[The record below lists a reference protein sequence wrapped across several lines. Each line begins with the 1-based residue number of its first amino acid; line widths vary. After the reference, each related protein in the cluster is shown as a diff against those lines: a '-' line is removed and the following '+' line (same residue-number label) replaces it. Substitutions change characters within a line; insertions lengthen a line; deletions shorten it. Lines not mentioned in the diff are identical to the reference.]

1 VFGLEDISL
10 EPNTVPSSGSSII
23 LADAR
28 SVHLASGT
36 RMLLSLESG
45 SKP

>member
-10 EPNTVPSSGSSII
+10 EPNTVPSSGSSVI
-23 LADAR
+23 LANAR

-36 RMLLSLESG
+36 RMLLSLDASN
-45 SKP
+45 P